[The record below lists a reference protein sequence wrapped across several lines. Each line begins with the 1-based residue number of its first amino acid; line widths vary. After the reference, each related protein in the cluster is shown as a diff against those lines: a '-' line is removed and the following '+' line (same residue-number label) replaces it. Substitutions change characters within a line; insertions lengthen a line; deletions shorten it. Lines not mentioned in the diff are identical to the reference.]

1 MYKMGEG
8 VHIKHDRLNTEEE
21 DTGGFLAQNVRKQ
34 IESVKLSLHEAGK
47 SSDI

>member
-21 DTGGFLAQNVRKQ
+21 DTGGFLAAAQNVRKRMK
-34 IESVKLSLHEAGK
+34 V
-47 SSDI
+47 